1 MSTTMPGSVG
11 TTSPATNGTSNSNGG
26 MPPITAT
33 SSLPPEVSR
42 KTLENTVERALA
54 LLRGIATETKI
65 REQMNKYGYSD
76 AHHQEGWRRLAVAAG
91 FYQPLGATDNNDV
104 NVRNA
109 IAEIDAKDEQVF
121 RIASASLSRRFP
133 QQADM
138 LLGGISASRGVASV
152 LNLEILLDRIDKLE
166 QATGQDAATV
176 QGKAAV
182 ALLAERGLSVAER
195 AKLRALINVAK
206 RSNPVDGN
214 PSAAE
219 VSDEGYVAN
228 LQALREWYEEWSEI
242 ARALFSRRDYLI
254 RIGMASNRRSSA
266 SEEEPAEPPAPN
278 PAEPGV

>member
-1 MSTTMPGSVG
+1 MPGSVG
-11 TTSPATNGTSNSNGG
+11 TTTPATNGTSNSNGG

-42 KTLENTVERALA
+42 KTLESTVERALA
-54 LLRGIATETKI
+54 LLRGIASEKKI
-65 REQMNKYGYSD
+65 REQMNKHGYSD
-76 AHHQEGWRRLAVAAG
+76 AHQQEGWRRLSIAAG
-91 FYQPLGATDNNDV
+91 FYQPLGAQDDNDV

-109 IAEIDAKDEQVF
+109 IAEIDAADEQIF

-133 QQADM
+133 AHADI
-138 LLGGISASRGVASV
+138 LLGGISAARGAASV

-166 QATGQDAATV
+166 QATGEDAATV

-182 ALLAERGLSVAER
+182 ALLAERGLSASER
-195 AKLRALINVAK
+195 ARLRGLINVAK
-206 RSNPVDGN
+206 RSNPVDGS
-214 PSAAE
+214 PTAAE
-219 VSDEGYVAN
+219 ESDEQYVAN

-254 RIGMASNRRSSA
+254 RLGMASSRRSSGP
-266 SEEEPAEPPAPN
+266 EEEPEQSPAPN